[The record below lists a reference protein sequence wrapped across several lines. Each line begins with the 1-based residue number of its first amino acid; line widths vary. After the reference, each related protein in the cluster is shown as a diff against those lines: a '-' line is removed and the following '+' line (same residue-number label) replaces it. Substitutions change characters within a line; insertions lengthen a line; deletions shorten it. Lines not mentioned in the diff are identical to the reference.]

1 MLVGLGWVGCTDARC
16 QMDACKGSRSR
27 GRAGRGEPASLVLKG
42 AGSVIVAVP
51 VLYHIPNYLLPQE
64 RERERETE
72 IERKERVCVYMRL
85 RLRLRLRLR
94 ERDQGSD
101 RHPGTRCFVI
111 VIVIVIVVVVGACD
125 GP

>member
-1 MLVGLGWVGCTDARC
+1 
-16 QMDACKGSRSR
+16 MDACKGSRSR
-27 GRAGRGEPASLVLKG
+27 GRAGRGEPASLVLKA

-64 RERERETE
+64 KERESEREKRERESVCICDCDCKTETKAV
-72 IERKERVCVYMRL
+72 IGIL
-85 RLRLRLRLR
+85 FA
-94 ERDQGSD
+94 
-101 RHPGTRCFVI
+101 RCFVI

>member
-1 MLVGLGWVGCTDARC
+1 
-16 QMDACKGSRSR
+16 MDACKGSRSR
-27 GRAGRGEPASLVLKG
+27 GRAGRGEPASLVLKA

-64 RERERETE
+64 RERERERE
-72 IERKERVCVYMRL
+72 KRESVCICDCDCK
-85 RLRLRLRLR
+85 R
-94 ERDQGSD
+94 ETKAVIGILFA
-101 RHPGTRCFVI
+101 RCFVI

>member
-1 MLVGLGWVGCTDARC
+1 MN
-16 QMDACKGSRSR
+16 ACKGSRSR
-27 GRAGRGEPASLVLKG
+27 GRAGRGEPASLVLKA

-64 RERERETE
+64 RERERERE
-72 IERKERVCVYMRL
+72 KRERVCICDCDCE
-85 RLRLRLRLR
+85 R
-94 ERDQGSD
+94 ETKAVIGILFA
-101 RHPGTRCFVI
+101 RCFVI

>member
-1 MLVGLGWVGCTDARC
+1 MN
-16 QMDACKGSRSR
+16 ACKGSRSR
-27 GRAGRGEPASLVLKG
+27 GRAGRGEPASLVLKA

-64 RERERETE
+64 RERDREREKRERVCICDCDCERETKAV
-72 IERKERVCVYMRL
+72 IGIL
-85 RLRLRLRLR
+85 FA
-94 ERDQGSD
+94 
-101 RHPGTRCFVI
+101 RCFVI